1 MKILLFT
8 HKIDIDGMGCA
19 VLGKLAFD
27 DIEVVYCDTFE
38 INQQIQRYIDNSS
51 IYQYDKIFVT
61 DLCIKQPLLSQFAE
75 DKDLSRKTVILDHHK
90 TEIEEGNDQ
99 YPFSSIVVQDENGKC
114 SGTSLFYNYLLSQG
128 LINESV
134 NLEEFVELTRQYDT
148 WEWKTLYNNEK
159 ANDLNILFSIL
170 KIDGYVN
177 KFYNKLLDNEN
188 FSLFEKEDV
197 EMIKNYKQKTLE
209 TCLNY
214 IKYLHIVNLHNF
226 NVGVIDNID
235 DEYRNN
241 IADLVKKM
249 PNLDIDLVA
258 LIINGRNTVSFRR
271 IKQDVDVGQ
280 FSVLYGGKGHKE
292 AASCPKNESILNAL
306 EVAEGLIK

>member
-27 DIEVVYCDTFE
+27 DIEIVYCDTFE
-38 INQQIQRYIDNSS
+38 INQQIQRYIDNGS

-99 YPFSSIVVQDENGKC
+99 YPFSTIVVQDENGKC

-128 LINESV
+128 LINESD

-159 ANDLNILFSIL
+159 ANELNILFSVL
-170 KIDGYVN
+170 KIDGYVS
-177 KFYNKLLDNEN
+177 KFYNKLVDNEN
-188 FSLFEKEDV
+188 LSLFEKEDV
-197 EMIKNYKQKTLE
+197 EMIKNYKQKILE

-214 IKYLHIVNLHNF
+214 IKNLHIVNLHNF
-226 NVGVIDNID
+226 NVGVVDNIN
-235 DEYRNN
+235 DEYRND
-241 IADLVKKM
+241 IADLIKKM
-249 PNLDIDLVA
+249 PNLDLDLVA
-258 LIINGRNTVSFRR
+258 LIINGRNTVSFRS

-292 AASCPKNESILNAL
+292 AASCPKSESILNAL
-306 EVAEGLIK
+306 EVAEGLIE

>member
-27 DIEVVYCDTFE
+27 DIEIVYCDTFE
-38 INQQIQRYIDNSS
+38 INQQIQRYIDNGS

-99 YPFSSIVVQDENGKC
+99 YPFSTIIIQDKNGKC
-114 SGTSLFYNYLLSQG
+114 SGTSLFYNYLLQHE
-128 LINESV
+128 LINESD

-148 WEWKTLYNNEK
+148 WEWRTLYNNEK

-170 KIDGYVN
+170 KIDGYVC
-177 KFYNKLLDNEN
+177 KFY
-188 FSLFEKEDV
+188 
-197 EMIKNYKQKTLE
+197 T
-209 TCLNY
+209 
-214 IKYLHIVNLHNF
+214 
-226 NVGVIDNID
+226 
-235 DEYRNN
+235 
-241 IADLVKKM
+241 VK
-249 PNLDIDLVA
+249 
-258 LIINGRNTVSFRR
+258 
-271 IKQDVDVGQ
+271 
-280 FSVLYGGKGHKE
+280 
-292 AASCPKNESILNAL
+292 
-306 EVAEGLIK
+306 